1 LAQPAESVALYWDF
15 ENLHAGLVD
24 QAYGPGSYLAN
35 RFRPQDALIDVAG
48 IVEFALSIG
57 PIAINRAFANWLSFA
72 RYKQALL
79 QNAVELIQVFPPG
92 ANAKNGADIKLCLD
106 VMDDM
111 VRFPHIG
118 TIVVVGG
125 DSDYMP
131 LSYKVKAAG
140 RNLVGIGS
148 RHTTN
153 QHWARSCHEF
163 KFYETLIAP
172 ATPVAEPAALPL
184 PGLPATGLP
193 GGLPGAAPGVQH
205 AIAAAASASAPTS
218 PDPYGA
224 PAAAAHGAAAAQGA
238 GAGPGSA
245 ASAGDAASFDAP
257 GAAGPAMGLPN
268 GSAADAVDTD
278 ELRQLLD
285 VAVAAQARERQ
296 ARELVARAITR
307 LGQMR
312 GETWIQKA
320 RLRPYIQRMD
330 PTFHEAAY
338 GYASFNELLASMGD
352 LIETRRGEFD
362 HELRLAPG
370 APPPAG
376 SPVAA

>member
-1 LAQPAESVALYWDF
+1 MAQPAESVALYWDF

-24 QAYGPGSYLAN
+24 QQYGPGSYLAN
-35 RFRPQDALIDVAG
+35 RFRPQDPLVDIAG
-48 IVEFALSIG
+48 IVEFALSMG

-72 RYKQALL
+72 RYRLALL

-172 ATPVAEPAALPL
+172 ASPAVATPPEALPETL
-184 PGLPATGLP
+184 PEPLPLAT
-193 GGLPGAAPGVQH
+193 
-205 AIAAAASASAPTS
+205 T
-218 PDPYGA
+218 
-224 PAAAAHGAAAAQGA
+224 PAAAAAGDATAAAAAREPAAIASPAVADRAAPIEAAAQGPGVESSPAA
-238 GAGPGSA
+238 GSTGPQA
-245 ASAGDAASFDAP
+245 LP
-257 GAAGPAMGLPN
+257 GA
-268 GSAADAVDTD
+268 DERIDTD

-285 VAVAAQARERQ
+285 AAVAAQARQRQ
-296 ARELVARAITR
+296 ACDLVARAISR

-338 GYASFNELLASMGD
+338 GFASFNELLASMGD

-362 HELRLAPG
+362 HELRLVPGSPPAPG
-370 APPPAG
+370 GSPPA
-376 SPVAA
+376 V